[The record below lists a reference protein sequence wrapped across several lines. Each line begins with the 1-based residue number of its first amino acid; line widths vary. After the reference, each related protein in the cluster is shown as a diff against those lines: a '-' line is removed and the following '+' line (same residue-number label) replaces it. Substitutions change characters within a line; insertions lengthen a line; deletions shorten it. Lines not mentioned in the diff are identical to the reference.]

1 MAEQEEE
8 SDMNKSESIIQ
19 SEIRIALSKHGLIF
33 RTNAGEFWQGK
44 QVYSQEFKQRI
55 LINLRPV
62 QGLPSGFS
70 DLIFVGNGSVAFVE
84 TKRLGENPR
93 PDQEQFLSTMRRM
106 NHAAGVARSV
116 DDALAL
122 IGVL

>member
-1 MAEQEEE
+1 M
-8 SDMNKSESIIQ
+8 SKSESIIQ
-19 SEIRIALSKHGLIF
+19 SEIRIALSKHGLVF